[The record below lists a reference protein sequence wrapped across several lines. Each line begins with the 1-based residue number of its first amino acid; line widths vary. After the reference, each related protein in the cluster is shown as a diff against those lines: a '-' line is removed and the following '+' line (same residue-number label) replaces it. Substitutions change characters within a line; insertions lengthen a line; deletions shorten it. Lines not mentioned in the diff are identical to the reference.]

1 MRPRSKP
8 STEGVAEECRL
19 RRREH
24 CRSCC
29 AMCSSCCAKDQWAGE
44 NDEGIARATLR
55 LHAAAGEMT
64 QNMPSTLM
72 EITLGEFPAVVVP
85 AAAPQRP
92 APQLRNKLE
101 GCIGV
106 SISALLPEHVNKLVL
121 PSGTLSAADG
131 LVTGAIG
138 LADLKQ
144 GIIIHS
150 RPDGSPLPK
159 EMGGPLRAWFPPG
172 CAVQES
178 KCGMGPVP
186 VNLKGVVE
194 LRVRSTDS
202 AASICF
208 DEKGRALILQRGP
221 TAPWMPLKW
230 NLPGG
235 GCDEG
240 ETAEEAAVRE
250 AVEETGLTPQ
260 APQLVGEFEYVPGRL
275 LAVFVSDKCTGKLE
289 INWESCAHEWVSEAQ
304 LSSFEFVPVVEVALR
319 EAFARAALAVDARSV
334 RCEKC

>member
-1 MRPRSKP
+1 MFLVRTKSQF
-8 STEGVAEECRL
+8 
-19 RRREH
+19 
-24 CRSCC
+24 CC
-29 AMCSSCCAKDQWAGE
+29 AMCSSCCAKDPWAEE
-44 NDEGIARATLR
+44 NDERVARATLR
-55 LHAAAGEMT
+55 LHAAHGEMT
-64 QNMPSTLM
+64 QNMPSTMM
-72 EITLGEFPAVVVP
+72 EFTERHLGEFPAAVVP
-85 AAAPQRP
+85 AAG
-92 APQLRNKLE
+92 NKLE
-101 GCIGV
+101 GSIGV
-106 SISALLPEHVNKLVL
+106 SISALLPEHVSKLVL

-150 RPDGSPLPK
+150 RQDGSPLPK

-186 VNLKGVVE
+186 VNVKGVVE

-202 AASICF
+202 AATICF
-208 DEKGRALILQRGP
+208 DEKGRALILQRGS

-275 LAVFVSDKCTGKLE
+275 LAVFVSDRCTGKLE

-304 LSSFEFVPVVEVALR
+304 LSSFEFVPAVEVALR
-319 EAFARAALAVDARSV
+319 QAFARTPLAVELHAPV
-334 RCEKC
+334 RCDKC